1 MDGYQAALRF
11 IKHLEAIVKEQ
22 SEQIHDLHEEIG
34 TVNHGNSELEQKLKQ
49 VTASLDQ
56 LRQMQVLQGTI
67 EDASQSGSKRR
78 HSVQKPK
85 LSIQFN
91 SEVMLLKVGIFNGIL
106 IKHTDIL

>member
-1 MDGYQAALRF
+1 MIIEIDRDTLLDGYQAALRF

-34 TVNHGNSELEQKLKQ
+34 TVNHDNSELEQKLKQ

-78 HSVQKPK
+78 HSSTKAKIEYTVQ
-85 LSIQFN
+85 Q
-91 SEVMLLKVGIFNGIL
+91 
-106 IKHTDIL
+106 